1 MLKNINKTFLIVY
14 TGQAISQL
22 TSSILQMAIV
32 WYLITETNSSNI
44 VALSGIVGFL
54 PQGVLG
60 LFIGVYIDRF
70 DRKKIMIISDFL
82 IAAASLSLSVSGF
95 FGEISIPLIMIVLFI
110 RSFGT
115 AFHVPSLQAITPL
128 IVSKD
133 ELPKYSGYS
142 QTLQSI
148 SLLLSPVLAS
158 FLFSIWRLQAIV
170 MLDVLGAIIGVFTL
184 CIVTIPKI
192 KIDFES
198 TKIDIT
204 LEMKEGIATLKK
216 NRLFNFMLLGAAFSI
231 VYIPIF
237 VLYPM
242 MTLSYFGKNQ
252 WYAGAIEVVFAI
264 GMLIGS
270 LVLGATGGGKRKII
284 TIAFF
289 CFIIGISLSISGILG
304 KNMFIGF
311 ALCSTLLGFATPFY
325 QGLQVVVLQQKIQE
339 NYLGRVMSLSG
350 SLMAIGTPIGIG
362 LSGVISNKIGV
373 ENFFLYSGILIVFIS
388 ILYLTIQTS
397 EKSRKIVSTSFK

>member
-60 LFIGVYIDRF
+60 LFIGVFIDRF
-70 DRKKIMIISDFL
+70 DRKKIMIISDLL

-95 FGEISIPLIMIVLFI
+95 FGGISIPLIMIVLFI
-110 RSFGT
+110 RSVGT
-115 AFHVPSLQAITPL
+115 AFHVPSLQAVTPL
-128 IVSKD
+128 IVSKN

-158 FLFSIWRLQAIV
+158 FFFSIWSLQAIV

-192 KIDFES
+192 KIDFEN
-198 TKIDIT
+198 TKIDIA
-204 LEMKEGIATLKK
+204 LDMKEGIATLKK

-270 LVLGATGGGKRKII
+270 LVLGATGGGKRKIV

-304 KNMFIGF
+304 KNMFLGF

-325 QGLQVVVLQQKIQE
+325 QGLQIVVFQQKIQE
-339 NYLGRVMSLSG
+339 KYLGRVMSLSG

-362 LSGVISNKIGV
+362 LSGIISDKIGV
-373 ENFFLYSGILIVFIS
+373 ENFFLYSGILIIFIS
-388 ILYLTIQTS
+388 ILYLTVQTS
-397 EKSRKIVSTSFK
+397 EKS

>member
-60 LFIGVYIDRF
+60 LFIGVFIDRF
-70 DRKKIMIISDFL
+70 DRKKIMIISDLL
-82 IAAASLSLSVSGF
+82 IAAASLSLSISGF
-95 FGEISIPLIMIVLFI
+95 FGGISIPLIMIVLFI
-110 RSFGT
+110 RSVGT

-158 FLFSIWRLQAIV
+158 FFFSIWSLQAIV

-192 KIDFES
+192 KIDFEN
-198 TKIDIT
+198 TKIDIA

-270 LVLGATGGGKRKII
+270 LVLGATGGGKRKIV

-304 KNMFIGF
+304 KNMFLGF

-325 QGLQVVVLQQKIQE
+325 QGLQIVVFQQKIQE
-339 NYLGRVMSLSG
+339 KYLGRVMSLSG

-362 LSGVISNKIGV
+362 LSGIISDKIGV
-373 ENFFLYSGILIVFIS
+373 ENFFLYSGILIIFIS
-388 ILYLTIQTS
+388 ILYLTVQTS
-397 EKSRKIVSTSFK
+397 EKS

>member
-14 TGQAISQL
+14 TGQTISQL

-70 DRKKIMIISDFL
+70 DRKKIMIISDLL
-82 IAAASLSLSVSGF
+82 IASASLSLSVSGF

-110 RSFGT
+110 RSVGT

-158 FLFSIWRLQAIV
+158 FFFSIWSLQAIV

-192 KIDFES
+192 KIDFEN
-198 TKIDIT
+198 TKINII

-216 NRLFNFMLLGAAFSI
+216 NKLFNFMLLGAAFSI
-231 VYIPIF
+231 IYIPIF

-270 LVLGATGGGKRKII
+270 LVLSVTGGGKRKII

-289 CFIIGISLSISGILG
+289 CFIIGISLSTSGILG

-311 ALCSTLLGFATPFY
+311 ALCSTLLGVATPFY
-325 QGLQVVVLQQKIQE
+325 QGLQVVVFQQKIQE
-339 NYLGRVMSLSG
+339 EYLGRVMSLSG

-362 LSGVISNKIGV
+362 LSGVISDKIGV
-373 ENFFLYSGILIVFIS
+373 ENFFLYSGIIIVFIS

-397 EKSRKIVSTSFK
+397 EKNACA

>member
-70 DRKKIMIISDFL
+70 DRKKIMIISDLL
-82 IAAASLSLSVSGF
+82 IAAASLSLSISGF
-95 FGEISIPLIMIVLFI
+95 FGRISIPLIMIVLFI
-110 RSFGT
+110 RSVGT
-115 AFHVPSLQAITPL
+115 AFHVPSLQAVTPL

-158 FLFSIWRLQAIV
+158 FFFSIWSLQAIV

-192 KIDFES
+192 KIDFEN
-198 TKIDIT
+198 TKIDIA

-270 LVLGATGGGKRKII
+270 LVLGATGGGKRKIV

-304 KNMFIGF
+304 KNMFLGF

-325 QGLQVVVLQQKIQE
+325 QGLQIVVFQQKIQE
-339 NYLGRVMSLSG
+339 KYLGRVMSLSG

-362 LSGVISNKIGV
+362 LSGIISDKIGV
-373 ENFFLYSGILIVFIS
+373 ENFFLYSGILIIFIS
-388 ILYLTIQTS
+388 ILYLTVQTS
-397 EKSRKIVSTSFK
+397 EKS

>member
-1 MLKNINKTFLIVY
+1 MLKNINKTFLIIY

-60 LFIGVYIDRF
+60 LFIGVFIDRF
-70 DRKKIMIISDFL
+70 DRKKIMIISDLL

-95 FGEISIPLIMIVLFI
+95 FGGISIPLIMIVLFI
-110 RSFGT
+110 RSVGT

-158 FLFSIWRLQAIV
+158 FFFSIWSLQAIV

-192 KIDFES
+192 KIDFEN
-198 TKIDIT
+198 TKIDIA

-270 LVLGATGGGKRKII
+270 LVLGATGGGKRKIV

-304 KNMFIGF
+304 KNMFLGF

-325 QGLQVVVLQQKIQE
+325 QGLQIVVFQQKIQE
-339 NYLGRVMSLSG
+339 KYLGRVMSLSG

-362 LSGVISNKIGV
+362 LSGIISDKIGV
-373 ENFFLYSGILIVFIS
+373 ENFFLYSGILIIFIS
-388 ILYLTIQTS
+388 ILYLTVQTS
-397 EKSRKIVSTSFK
+397 EKS

>member
-60 LFIGVYIDRF
+60 IFIGVYIDRF
-70 DRKKIMIISDFL
+70 DRKKIMIISDLL
-82 IAAASLSLSVSGF
+82 IAAASLSLSISGF

-110 RSFGT
+110 RSVGT

-158 FLFSIWRLQAIV
+158 FFFSIWSLQAIV

-192 KIDFES
+192 KIDFEN
-198 TKIDIT
+198 TKIDIA

-270 LVLGATGGGKRKII
+270 LVLGVTGGGKRKIV

-304 KNMFIGF
+304 KNMFLGF

-325 QGLQVVVLQQKIQE
+325 QGLQIVVFQQKIQE
-339 NYLGRVMSLSG
+339 KYLGRVMSLSG

-362 LSGVISNKIGV
+362 LSGIISDKIGV
-373 ENFFLYSGILIVFIS
+373 ENFFLYSGILIIFIS
-388 ILYLTIQTS
+388 ILYLTVQTS
-397 EKSRKIVSTSFK
+397 EKS

>member
-14 TGQAISQL
+14 TGQTISQL

-70 DRKKIMIISDFL
+70 DRKKIMIISDLL
-82 IAAASLSLSVSGF
+82 IASASLSLSVSGF

-110 RSFGT
+110 RSVGT

-158 FLFSIWRLQAIV
+158 FFFSIWSLQAIV

-192 KIDFES
+192 KIDFEN
-198 TKIDIT
+198 TKINII

-216 NRLFNFMLLGAAFSI
+216 NKLFNFMLLGAAFSI
-231 VYIPIF
+231 IYIPIF

-270 LVLGATGGGKRKII
+270 LVLSVTGGGKRKII

-289 CFIIGISLSISGILG
+289 CFIIGISLSTSGILG

-311 ALCSTLLGFATPFY
+311 ALCSTLLGVATPFY
-325 QGLQVVVLQQKIQE
+325 QGLQVVVFQQKIQE
-339 NYLGRVMSLSG
+339 EYLGRVMSLSG

-362 LSGVISNKIGV
+362 LSGVISDKIGV
-373 ENFFLYSGILIVFIS
+373 ENFFLYSGIIIIFIS

-397 EKSRKIVSTSFK
+397 EKNACA

>member
-60 LFIGVYIDRF
+60 LFIGVFIDRF
-70 DRKKIMIISDFL
+70 DRKKIMIISDLL

-95 FGEISIPLIMIVLFI
+95 FGGISIPLIMIVLFI
-110 RSFGT
+110 RSVGT

-158 FLFSIWRLQAIV
+158 FFFSIWSLQAIV

-192 KIDFES
+192 KIDFEN
-198 TKIDIT
+198 TKIDIA

-216 NRLFNFMLLGAAFSI
+216 NRLFNFMLLGAALSI

-270 LVLGATGGGKRKII
+270 LVLGATGGGKRKIV

-304 KNMFIGF
+304 KNMFLGF

-325 QGLQVVVLQQKIQE
+325 QGLQIVVFQQKIQE
-339 NYLGRVMSLSG
+339 RYLGRVMSLSG

-362 LSGVISNKIGV
+362 LSGIISDKIGV
-373 ENFFLYSGILIVFIS
+373 ENFFLYSGILIIFIS
-388 ILYLTIQTS
+388 ILYLTVQTS
-397 EKSRKIVSTSFK
+397 EKS